1 MSVGHSAVPISVLP
15 TGLENQQPEDR
26 ADMNRV
32 MSTFFS
38 LGQTLPTYRHGVGI
52 FQEAL
57 DDAIQILGHGNAWL
71 HVFPE
76 GRIRQSKDLSSEYP
90 TPSKMGSQLT

>member
-1 MSVGHSAVPISVLP
+1 MS
-15 TGLENQQPEDR
+15 N
-26 ADMNRV
+26 
-32 MSTFFS
+32 FFS

-57 DDAIQILGHGNAWL
+57 DDAIQLLGHGNVWL

-76 GRIRQSKDLSSEYP
+76 GRIRQSKDLSSE
-90 TPSKMGSQLT
+90 SQQMSMAF